1 MNSLLMSTMI
11 LMLALDRK
19 IDDDDTAIG
28 FEYNISVP
36 SPVLDMTLNDPD
48 MYGEYDFSLSFSY
61 PDPTISRRVRGH
73 TVAKRDFYVRAQIL
87 CR

>member
-1 MNSLLMSTMI
+1 
-11 LMLALDRK
+11 MLALDRK